1 MENRDYSIKDL
12 NEELLSVLVN
22 FHHNAEPKTQHEI
35 GELAL

>member
-22 FHHNAEPKTQHEI
+22 FHNAEPNTQHE
-35 GELAL
+35 LVS